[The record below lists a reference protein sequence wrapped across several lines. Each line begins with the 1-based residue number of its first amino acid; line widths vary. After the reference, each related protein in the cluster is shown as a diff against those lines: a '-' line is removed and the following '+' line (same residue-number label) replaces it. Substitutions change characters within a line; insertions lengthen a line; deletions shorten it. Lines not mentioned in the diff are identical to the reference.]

1 MKEKMVIFTN
11 LRVVVVVGDS
21 LNNHIGMKFSTI
33 DVDNDNYPDN
43 CAAMYPG
50 GWWYMGCYVF
60 PKAF

>member
-1 MKEKMVIFTN
+1 MVLLYN
-11 LRVVVVVGDS
+11 LIVLIVVGDS
-21 LNNHIGMKFSTI
+21 LAVKHVGMKFSTI

-50 GWWYMGCYVF
+50 GWWYKDCYVF